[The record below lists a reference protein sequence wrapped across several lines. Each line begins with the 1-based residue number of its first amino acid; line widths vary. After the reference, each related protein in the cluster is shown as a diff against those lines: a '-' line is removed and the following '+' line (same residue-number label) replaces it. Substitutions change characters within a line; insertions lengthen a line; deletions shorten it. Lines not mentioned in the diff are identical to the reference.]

1 MGKDPAI
8 SWFLLLMFGL
18 SWASGFAQFAAT
30 ARLAKWLFHHHPKIW
45 RELGRLGT
53 TFFKGE
59 SDNGYFSRTSALQWM
74 NKIMPLHDY
83 RRKLAKDDAAQRYLR
98 QHEVAG
104 RWSAICL
111 GLFIIGI
118 FCGVIRDKQR
128 RSTSSPPSTET
139 NSQQDNG
146 HQATKR

>member
-8 SWFLLLMFGL
+8 FYFLLLMFGL

-30 ARLAKWLFHHHPKIW
+30 ARLAKWLFHHQPKIW
-45 RELGRLGT
+45 RELGRPGT

-59 SDNGYFSRTSALQWM
+59 PDNGYFSRTSALQRM
-74 NKIMPLHDY
+74 FKSMPLRDY
-83 RRKLAKDDAAQRYLR
+83 HRKLAKDDAAQRYLR
-98 QHEVAG
+98 QHQMAG

-128 RSTSSPPSTET
+128 RSTSSPPSTEA
-139 NSQQDNG
+139 SSRQDSG